1 MEEEGKD
8 AMEMGKEEK
17 EENQESAEEKDWRS
31 MTFLACAAA
40 CDGLMARR
48 RPSV

>member
-31 MTFLACAAA
+31 MTFLAAAA

-48 RPSV
+48 RSSV